1 MIHNSLILS
10 KSQLSHLWN
19 KVDPP
24 WYLFV
29 NNRTLFNYF
38 WQVMNL
44 LKDGIST
51 RGRSRVPGLGA
62 IHLRKMPKLCCLS
75 QQRSFCCHNCL
86 AQTLNLA
93 SWIMCAVLPMDH
105 CLCCLWGSLFLPH
118 ASQKVNST
126 VCLFSHIAPFWIEV
140 PSEWVWLKKPGS
152 NAYALVAK
160 KSRKKKIILIS
171 TFGRQDL

>member
-29 NNRTLFNYF
+29 NSRTLLNYLC
-38 WQVMNL
+38 QVMNL

-86 AQTLNLA
+86 TQTLNLA
-93 SWIMCAVLPMDH
+93 SWIMCAVLPTDH
-105 CLCCLWGSLFLPH
+105 CLSFPH
-118 ASQKVNST
+118 ASQKVDST
-126 VCLFSHIAPFWIEV
+126 VCLFSHIAPFCIEV
-140 PSEWVWLKKPGS
+140 PSERVWLKKPGS
-152 NAYALVAK
+152 NACVLVAK
-160 KSRKKKIILIS
+160 KSGKKKMILIS